1 MIMKSIEI
9 FLLNFGLHREF
20 CAIRPSIHRY
30 HHEMGVNVT
39 ATRLTHINPGFGI
52 VVAGGLCVR
61 AQCLR
66 FQEFLKIFS
75 PLSALRAGSEKILR
89 NSWKR
94 THDECY
100 DNNVTKFLT
109 VYFLPVVYRRHWYYT
124 G

>member
-1 MIMKSIEI
+1 MEI
-9 FLLNFGLHREF
+9 YQNGFLTKDPPV
-20 CAIRPSIHRY
+20 A
-30 HHEMGVNVT
+30 
-39 ATRLTHINPGFGI
+39 LTHINPGFGI

-75 PLSALRAGSEKILR
+75 PLILLASLAKCSEKILR

-109 VYFLPVVYRRHWYYT
+109 LSFLPVHICVQWELM

>member
-1 MIMKSIEI
+1 M
-9 FLLNFGLHREF
+9 
-20 CAIRPSIHRY
+20 
-30 HHEMGVNVT
+30 
-39 ATRLTHINPGFGI
+39 
-52 VVAGGLCVR
+52 AGGLCVR

-109 VYFLPVVYRRHWYYT
+109 VYFLPVYIYIYIGDAGIIRVKHCVIHTKTVLVDVYHVTLMLYF
-124 G
+124 

>member
-1 MIMKSIEI
+1 M
-9 FLLNFGLHREF
+9 
-20 CAIRPSIHRY
+20 
-30 HHEMGVNVT
+30 
-39 ATRLTHINPGFGI
+39 
-52 VVAGGLCVR
+52 AGGLCVR

-109 VYFLPVVYRRHWYYT
+109 LYFLPVVYTLVVYGLIWSVWIHLSKVYKDKQGATQILQYVV
-124 G
+124 